1 MSSEQFVE
9 VYNLFYMGGKVQIT
23 DIEQIN
29 DWENKKAF
37 MELGIKHWYESSNPL
52 MNDIVEDVK
61 NNKARNKREGSGNT
75 EF

>member
-1 MSSEQFVE
+1 
-9 VYNLFYMGGKVQIT
+9 
-23 DIEQIN
+23 
-29 DWENKKAF
+29 